1 LAERT
6 WEEKAEI
13 VRKSLYLNAPKYEIK
28 VEGKVAVR
36 KGSSSSGS
44 GGQVALEEVRPR
56 WVWFYRLLFW
66 FTRLLPRVCEVVLL
80 KEVGVHF
87 HLLRY
92 RMVVPAGTEVES
104 IVYVPAGEVWE
115 IWGEKHD
122 VPSGVFEHGCWKDGM
137 TMFESMLI
145 EGDNLVMEYRVPFVI
160 RERIRGLVKNVTAAD
175 ETFRLSVERVMYP
188 RKAYRSIVSLVRPF
202 AEALR

>member
-28 VEGKVAVR
+28 VDGKVAVR
-36 KGSSSSGS
+36 KGSSPSGS

-56 WVWFYRLLFW
+56 PWFFRLLFW
-66 FTRLLPRVCEVVLL
+66 FTRLLPRVFEVTLL

-104 IVYVPAGEVWE
+104 IVYVPAGEVWQ

-137 TMFESMLI
+137 TMFEPMLV
-145 EGDNLVMEYRVPFVI
+145 EGDNLVMEYRVPFVV
-160 RERIRGLVKNVTAAD
+160 REKIRGLVKNVTAAD